1 MKTKKRELWFM
12 AILVALLAMAC
23 GGLIWISCIE
33 RDIVSIVIFSVFECA
48 ILIIGVSCIIR
59 ANLPSELVMSE
70 DEIPWPPELLN
81 KLFEGR
87 EVNVVKHYNAIV
99 ASMGGEG
106 YSVDPQGISK
116 IGIQL
121 RVYGYNRTV
130 SSKQHIGLTIED
142 IACAMSLNVVRNR
155 PGTIFYKEGSAI
167 ITIEEIRIPK
177 WTIGEMFRFY
187 VHKTIPSGRL
197 RWDIM
202 AEIALGFLEDE

>member
-1 MKTKKRELWFM
+1 MKTKKRELYFM
-12 AILVALLAMAC
+12 AIFAAFFVAAC
-23 GGLIWISCIE
+23 GGLIYISCIE
-33 RDIVSIVIFSVFECA
+33 HDIVSIVMFSVFECA
-48 ILIIGVSCIIR
+48 ILVIGVSCVIR
-59 ANLPSELVMSE
+59 ESLPDELVISE
-70 DEIPWPPELLN
+70 DEIPWSLEMLD

-87 EVNVVKHYNAIV
+87 EVNVVEHYNAMV
-99 ASMGGEG
+99 ASMSGEG
-106 YSVDPQGISK
+106 YSVDPQGISE

-155 PGTIFYKEGSAI
+155 PGTIFYKDGSATI
-167 ITIEEIRIPK
+167 RIEETCIPK